1 MFIFKGEYVRIAY
14 SPNTADYM
22 RIYHK
27 YPSFHT
33 LNTKSNSSVTH
44 KAIAALIITCQCA
57 YENLKRAAAYIDNCP
72 HRFLM
77 VCFYFLFL

>member
-1 MFIFKGEYVRIAY
+1 
-14 SPNTADYM
+14 M

-44 KAIAALIITCQCA
+44 TAIAALIITCQCA
-57 YENLKRAAAYIDNCP
+57 YENLKSKRKIIRRIVLP
-72 HRFLM
+72 
-77 VCFYFLFL
+77 